1 MFLFSKDFEWFEGS
15 NGNFFFVGVGNLFLI
30 DVVKL
35 RVLVRI
41 ECLIFCEIWGI
52 IWGIGFFFKVK
63 FNFFLKLLLMLFK
76 ELWEDDDFRLFNLL
90 GISREKFIFMLL
102 LLFLLWNDG
111 NIFFCIF
118 WEFLFFCFFNLLG

>member
-52 IWGIGFFFKVK
+52 IGGIGFFFKVK

-76 ELWEDDDFRLFNLL
+76 EWVINFYRGKIFIVIFKLFR
-90 GISREKFIFMLL
+90 IFIK
-102 LLFLLWNDG
+102 WK
-111 NIFFCIF
+111 
-118 WEFLFFCFFNLLG
+118 